1 MPKMPREPEAFA
13 EQVAAMLRRL
23 HPDHEVDLVGP
34 REMVVNGRRLDLE
47 NLYANVQNHGG
58 DAVEFLDRVPLPR
71 VAYVH
76 VARGAVTVNGER
88 LGPGDA
94 LKLGDVPQIELKD
107 GENAEVLLFD
117 LK

>member
-1 MPKMPREPEAFA
+1 M
-13 EQVAAMLRRL
+13 
-23 HPDHEVDLVGP
+23 
-34 REMVVNGRRLDLE
+34 
-47 NLYANVQNHGG
+47 HGLARG
-58 DAVEFLDRVPLPR
+58 R